1 MGVQRIFRTEENLSH
16 SRGTEWNAY
25 AAGTNAGATAT
36 KSAGGDGVRH
46 KVCQIS
52 GHTDKD
58 SVVSII
64 DGITTIWEIAID
76 VDVDGKWFHATFP
89 EPLQGTP
96 NTALTAV
103 IASSTTDCFIS
114 FGGFSDL
121 QNT

>member
-76 VDVDGKWFHATFP
+76 GPDGRWFHATFRAI
-89 EPLQGTP
+89 EDA
-96 NTALTAV
+96 NTA
-103 IASSTTDCFIS
+103 
-114 FGGFSDL
+114 
-121 QNT
+121 